1 MDERRY
7 RFLGGIHKCGG
18 ASLGCHGVWSMAD
31 VQRAAPRT
39 CGPVQRKTEDNPVAE
54 NSAFHDL
61 SF

>member
-1 MDERRY
+1 
-7 RFLGGIHKCGG
+7 
-18 ASLGCHGVWSMAD
+18 MAD